1 MADME
6 QMQQAFY
13 NEARELLPELEEAL
27 LELEQSPGDP
37 DLVHR
42 VFRALHTLKGS
53 GIMFGFQEVGDLAH
67 ELETAFDRV
76 REGRFEA
83 DKTLLDAA
91 LRGKDHINA
100 LLYNP
105 EQVEPG
111 EAQNIRCNLQ
121 SVLSEKGIEAEQPAS
136 SDHSGQVAGG
146 GSGEDRHVYRIRFK
160 PPRNVFATGTDPL
173 SLVRE
178 LNDLGETYVM
188 AHSEDIPWLED
199 LDPEAC
205 HVWWDV
211 LLTTDQG
218 EEAIRDVFIFVEEES
233 ELIIEVLDT
242 GLVCED
248 DDTPSKKL
256 GEILLERGDISQEDL
271 QHALDSQ
278 KRLGEILVE
287 LGLVS
292 PEQVES
298 ALAEQKCGY
307 RAVQQTEETKRESR
321 AESSVRVPAG
331 KLDRLVNLVGEL
343 VIGQTRLAQVA
354 SEKDD
359 PTLSSIS
366 EELERLSDELRDNAL
381 GLRMTPIGSSFG
393 KFRRVVR
400 DLSDQKGKAIHMET
414 RGAETELDK
423 TVIEQLSDP
432 LVHLLRNSIDHGIEP
447 PEERRAA
454 GKPEEG
460 TVTLSAEQSGGSVII
475 SISDDGR
482 GMDVEAIRAKAVER
496 GLISESADLPEKQ
509 ILNLIFEPG
518 FSTSGEIT
526 DISGRG
532 VGMDV
537 VKQNIEA
544 LRGSVEVKSEPGQG
558 SAITVT
564 LPLTLAII
572 DGLQVRI
579 GEEYYIVPLNAVQ
592 ECVELT
598 PEEKRKSRAGRCI
611 PLRESLVPYIS
622 LREWFFIR
630 GEPPEIEQVVI
641 TQSRDATVG
650 FAVDEVI
657 GQQQTVIKNLGRVYR
672 DVRGISG
679 ATIKGDGDI
688 ALIIDV
694 DPLIQ
699 DVQAVEAEEAE

>member
-1 MADME
+1 MTDME

-13 NEARELLPELEEAL
+13 NEAKELLPELEEAL
-27 LELEQSPGDP
+27 LELEQSPGDA

-67 ELETAFDRV
+67 ELETVFDRV
-76 REGRFEA
+76 RNGEFEA
-83 DKTLLDAA
+83 DKGLLDAA

-105 EQVEPG
+105 EQVDPA
-111 EAQNIRCNLQ
+111 EASNVSCSLQ
-121 SVLSEKGIEAEQPAS
+121 SVLSDKGLEPGEPAS
-136 SDHSGQVAGG
+136 SDRGDAAVGASGDG
-146 GSGEDRHVYRIRFK
+146 RHVYRVRFK
-160 PPRNVFATGTDPL
+160 PPENVFATGTDPL

-178 LNDLGETYVM
+178 LEELGETYVM
-188 AHSEDIPWLED
+188 AHCEEIPWLED
-199 LDPEAC
+199 LDPEVC
-205 HVWWDV
+205 FVWWDV
-211 LLTTDQG
+211 LLTTDRG

-233 ELIIEVLDT
+233 ELSIEVLDT
-242 GLVCED
+242 GLVCEEQE
-248 DDTPSKKL
+248 TPSRKL

-271 QHALDSQ
+271 QRALASQ

-292 PEQVES
+292 PEKVES
-298 ALAEQKCGY
+298 ALAEQKCEQ
-307 RAVQQTEETKRESR
+307 AVSAKKEAP
-321 AESSVRVPAG
+321 AESSLRVPAG

-354 SEKDD
+354 AEKDD
-359 PTLSSIS
+359 PTLTSIS

-393 KFRRVVR
+393 TYRRVVR
-400 DLSDQKGKAIHMET
+400 DLSAQKGKDIHMVT
-414 RGAETELDK
+414 QGAETELDK
-423 TVIEQLSDP
+423 TVIEQLNDP
-432 LVHLLRNSIDHGIEP
+432 LIHLLRNSIDHGIEDP
-447 PEERRAA
+447 QERREA
-454 GKPEEG
+454 GKPRQG
-460 TVTLSAEQSGGSVII
+460 TVTLSAEQSGGNVMI

-482 GMDVEAIRAKAVER
+482 GMDVEAIRAKASRQGVIAESSDLSER
-496 GLISESADLPEKQ
+496 Q

-518 FSTSGEIT
+518 FSTSEEVT

-537 VKQNIEA
+537 VKQNIDA
-544 LRGSVEVKSEPGQG
+544 LRGSVEVKSDPGKG
-558 SAITVT
+558 STIQVT

-579 GEEYYIVPLNAVQ
+579 GEEYYIVPLSAVN

-598 PEEKRKSRAGRCI
+598 REEKTKARAGRLI
-611 PLRESLVPYIS
+611 PLRESLVPYIR
-622 LREWFFIR
+622 LRELFSVE
-630 GEPPEIEQVVI
+630 GTTPDIEQVVMV
-641 TQSRDATVG
+641 TSRDATVG
-650 FAVDEVI
+650 LAVDEVI

-679 ATIKGDGDI
+679 ATIKGDGGI

-694 DPLIQ
+694 DPLVREVIQ
-699 DVQAVEAEEAE
+699 AEAEAMEH

>member
-699 DVQAVEAEEAE
+699 DVQAVEVEEAE

>member
-1 MADME
+1 MTDMA

-13 NEARELLPELEEAL
+13 NEAKELLPELEEAL
-27 LELEQSPGDP
+27 LELEHYPGNP

-76 REGRFEA
+76 RNGELEA
-83 DKTLLDAA
+83 NKTLLDAA
-91 LRGKDHINA
+91 LRGKDHIHA
-100 LLYNP
+100 LLYSP
-105 EQVEPG
+105 DDADPSGADAIRSRLQGLLADKGAPASQADSSGG
-111 EAQNIRCNLQ
+111 EEVNEAP
-121 SVLSEKGIEAEQPAS
+121 EAE
-136 SDHSGQVAGG
+136 GV
-146 GSGEDRHVYRIRFK
+146 RHVYRVRFR
-160 PPRNVFATGTDPL
+160 PPRDIFATGTDPL

-178 LNDLGETYVM
+178 LAELGDTYVI
-188 AHSEDIPWLED
+188 AHTEDVPWLED
-199 LDPEAC
+199 LDPESLY
-205 HVWWDV
+205 VWWDV
-211 LLTTDQG
+211 ILTTDQG

-233 ELIIEVLDT
+233 ELTIESVDQ
-242 GLVCED
+242 GEVSKEEEE
-248 DDTPSKKL
+248 PSRKL
-256 GEILLERGDISQEDL
+256 GEILLERGDVSQEDL
-271 QHALDSQ
+271 QRALESQ

-287 LGLVS
+287 IGMAS
-292 PEQVES
+292 PEQVQS
-298 ALAEQKCGY
+298 ALAEQQ
-307 RAVQQTEETKRESR
+307 AVQQTAKPKKESET
-321 AESSVRVPAG
+321 ESSIRVPAG

-393 KFRRVVR
+393 TYRRVVR
-400 DLSDQKGKAIHMET
+400 DLSAQKGKDIHMVT
-414 RGAETELDK
+414 QGAETELDK
-423 TVIEQLSDP
+423 TVIEQLNDP
-432 LVHLLRNSIDHGIEP
+432 LIHLLRNSIDHGIEDP
-447 PEERRAA
+447 QERRSA
-454 GKPEEG
+454 GKPEQG
-460 TVTLSAEQSGGSVII
+460 TVTLAAEQSGGNVII

-482 GMDVEAIRAKAVER
+482 GMDVEAIRAKALR
-496 GLISESADLPEKQ
+496 NGLIPESTDLSEKQ

-518 FSTSGEIT
+518 FSTAEEIT

-544 LRGSVEVKSEPGQG
+544 LRGSIEVTSEPEQG
-558 SAITVT
+558 SRITVC

-572 DGLQVRI
+572 DGLQVRV
-579 GEEYYIVPLNAVQ
+579 GEEYYIVPLSAVN

-598 PEEKRKSRAGRCI
+598 SEEKRKARAGRLI
-611 PLRESLVPYIS
+611 PLRESLVPFIR
-622 LREWFFIR
+622 LREVFSIE
-630 GEPPEIEQVVI
+630 GEAPAIEQVVMVA
-641 TQSRDATVG
+641 SRQNTVG

-672 DVRGISG
+672 QVKGISG

-694 DPLIQ
+694 DPL
-699 DVQAVEAEEAE
+699 VQEVQEEEYRGAK